1 MDDLVITH
9 SDVYQSW
16 QNHLFNFSL
25 DDPKTNVPGLRKP
38 QLAALYA
45 TQGHLVVDP
54 SSTAKVVRWP
64 CVLGD

>member
-9 SDVYQSW
+9 SDVYLSW

-25 DDPKTNVPGLRKP
+25 DDPKTNVPGLRTP

-54 SSTAKVVRWP
+54 SSTAKVVRLP